1 MKELFKCTY
10 DKNKKKLSE
19 VFAIHFFAIFK
30 KMPPQ
35 EKCDIIDY
43 FQHCL
48 QKEYDINQE
57 IYNDE
62 LNNSEIL
69 NGFGELK

>member
-48 QKEYDINQE
+48 QKEYDI
-57 IYNDE
+57 
-62 LNNSEIL
+62 
-69 NGFGELK
+69 